1 MRFITVAMRCE
12 ASPIIERFAL
22 KKEKNTGK
30 FEVYSSDET
39 TLVISGIGPVN
50 AAIATSYLLS
60 RHGYGN
66 FDISANI
73 GVCGSADKSIP
84 IGTPVLCNRVIDHST
99 GREYFPDVV
108 FKHRLIEA
116 SVETFNHPVTLA
128 AGNTLAAGDIPN
140 ASNTLN
146 AGKTLNAGNM
156 RNRAWAFD
164 PIPNTSNT
172 LDAVIT
178 PDTDS
183 TPNAG
188 DTLNKGGSPDTGN
201 MTGTLADMEASGFMA
216 AVSRF
221 LSRDNAICIKI
232 VSDYLEPVKPNKTFI
247 SGIIKNSLDMVEEVL
262 AAKDMINK
270 EIFSANDGFTLQ
282 ERELLGR
289 VSSALMLSE
298 AMRVKLEKL
307 ARYHLLRTG
316 SLSLLE
322 EYASMNIGSRKEGK
336 EYFSEIESRIVQTAL
351 HPGVL

>member
-1 MRFITVAMRCE
+1 M
-12 ASPIIERFAL
+12 
-22 KKEKNTGK
+22 
-30 FEVYSSDET
+30 
-39 TLVISGIGPVN
+39 
-50 AAIATSYLLS
+50 
-60 RHGYGN
+60 
-66 FDISANI
+66 
-73 GVCGSADKSIP
+73 
-84 IGTPVLCNRVIDHST
+84 LCNRVIDHST

-108 FKHRLIEA
+108 FKHRLAET
-116 SVETFNHPVTLA
+116 SVETFNHPVNLTTC
-128 AGNTLAAGDIPN
+128 NTLAASDIPD
-140 ASNTLN
+140 ASNT
-146 AGKTLNAGNM
+146 
-156 RNRAWAFD
+156 
-164 PIPNTSNT
+164 
-172 LDAVIT
+172 
-178 PDTDS
+178 PDTGDS
-183 TPNAG
+183 PDKANSLDTDGSPNAG
-188 DTLNKGGSPDTGN
+188 DTLNKSGSLNTGN
-201 MTGTLADMEASGFMA
+201 TTGTLADMEASGFMA

-262 AAKDMINK
+262 AAKDMIIK

>member
-22 KKEKNTGK
+22 RKEKNTGK

-39 TLVISGIGPVN
+39 TLVISGTGPVN

-60 RHGYGN
+60 RHGCGN

-108 FKHRLIEA
+108 FKHRLAET
-116 SVETFNHPVTLA
+116 SVETFNHPVNLTT
-128 AGNTLAAGDIPN
+128 GNTLAASDIPD

-156 RNRAWAFD
+156 KTAHGRLIRY
-164 PIPNTSNT
+164 PIRVT
-172 LDAVIT
+172 LWMQLS
-178 PDTDS
+178 PLDTDGS
-183 TPNAG
+183 PNAG
-188 DTLNKGGSPDTGN
+188 DTLNKDCSLNTGN
-201 MTGTLADMEASGFMA
+201 MTGTLADMETSGFMA

-336 EYFSEIESRIVQTAL
+336 EYFSKSSRIVQTAL